1 MSVCVPFLVFVCLT
15 ASFVVFGIL
24 CAFFVHF
31 IPKVLF
37 SRRFFCRLVR
47 AGTPI
52 RGTFY
57 SKNVTKRF
65 RPERSSIELD
75 SNQMG
80 KQIEL
85 PHFEYIFGQQ
95 DEALYIHWSVIVHVK
110 FTQWA
115 PYSMYLERSSGH
127 QVKLNMAGNGG
138 LRYVSFS
145 PPTLSY
151 LKELLK

>member
-1 MSVCVPFLVFVCLT
+1 MYVRFCTFSCFRLFISIFRFLGYF
-15 ASFVVFGIL
+15 L
-24 CAFFVHF
+24 CFFFVHF
-31 IPKVLF
+31 IPKVFF

-57 SKNVTKRF
+57 SKKVTKRF
-65 RPERSSIELD
+65 RPERWSIELD

-115 PYSMYLERSSGH
+115 PYVSGETFCSSSAH
-127 QVKLNMAGNGG
+127 WFHI
-138 LRYVSFS
+138 S
-145 PPTLSY
+145 LSSWDI
-151 LKELLK
+151 